1 MQPLSGMGK
10 PYQRLSWLIWEAFW
24 KRPCPD
30 HPASHI
36 AAFQLLFM
44 TDLPPQPDT
53 SAQTGSLEPKP
64 LSAPVRYLLMAFA
77 LICVLLGL
85 IGAVVPGM
93 PTTVFILMAAWAAVR
108 SSPRL
113 HRWLYAHHIFGPLL
127 RNWDAGGHV
136 SRRVKW
142 TATASML
149 LSGTLILYVSHKPWL
164 TAVTL
169 SIMGCVLIWLWLRP
183 EPQT

>member
-1 MQPLSGMGK
+1 MS
-10 PYQRLSWLIWEAFW
+10 
-24 KRPCPD
+24 C
-30 HPASHI
+30 
-36 AAFQLLFM
+36 FM
-44 TDLPPQPDT
+44 TDLPPPPDSSAEQP
-53 SAQTGSLEPKP
+53 APEPAA
-64 LSAPVRYLLMAFA
+64 LSAPLRYLLIVFA

-113 HRWLYAHHIFGPLL
+113 HRWLYAHRIFGPLL
-127 RNWDAGGHV
+127 RNWDAGGKIT
-136 SRRVKW
+136 RRVKW
-142 TATASML
+142 TATVSMVF
-149 LSGTLILYVSHKPWL
+149 SGTLILYFSHKPWI

-183 EPQT
+183 EPSL

>member
-1 MQPLSGMGK
+1 
-10 PYQRLSWLIWEAFW
+10 
-24 KRPCPD
+24 
-30 HPASHI
+30 
-36 AAFQLLFM
+36 
-44 TDLPPQPDT
+44 
-53 SAQTGSLEPKP
+53 
-64 LSAPVRYLLMAFA
+64 VRYLLMAFA

-127 RNWDAGGHV
+127 RNWDAGGQV
-136 SRRVKW
+136 SRHVKW

-149 LSGTLILYVSHKPWL
+149 FSGALILYVSHKPWL

-169 SIMGCVLIWLWLRP
+169 GIMGCVLVWLWLRP
-183 EPQT
+183 EP